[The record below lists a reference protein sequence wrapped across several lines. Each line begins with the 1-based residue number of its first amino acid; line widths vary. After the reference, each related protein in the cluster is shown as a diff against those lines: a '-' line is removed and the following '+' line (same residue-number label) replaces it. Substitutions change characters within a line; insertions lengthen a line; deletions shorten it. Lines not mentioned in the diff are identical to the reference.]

1 MYGTVAAVC
10 SRCQEFVQMLYSLFM
25 DSDGVLRIG
34 ELSKRSGVSP
44 ELLRAWERRYGL
56 LRPVRSAGGL
66 RLYTPADVER
76 VRVMRQHIADGLA
89 AAEAAALALRA
100 GVGDGAA
107 PMALRPEAVRD
118 DLADALDRY
127 DEPRAQAI
135 LDRLLA
141 VATVDTLLSE
151 VVLPYLRE
159 LGERWLR
166 GDASV
171 AQEHFASSV
180 VRGRLLGLARG
191 WGLGLGPTAVLAC
204 LPGEQHDLGLIAF
217 GLALRSRGWRIVY
230 LGTDSPIETVEEVA
244 RQLDP
249 SLVVLTAVSSERV
262 LPVLPQLQALAGRHR
277 LALGG
282 AAAANGALEGSD
294 ALALS
299 GDPIAEAAR
308 VTTLVQ
314 GGERAAVRTAVL
326 GATGFVGRAL
336 VPALAQRGEVVA
348 VSRRATA
355 PELPGVRSRR
365 RRPHQPRIDARRAR
379 GRRRRLSPR
388 PLARRAQLLR
398 ARSAGGR
405 ERRGRGR
412 ASGRRPDR
420 LSRRA
425 RR

>member
-1 MYGTVAAVC
+1 
-10 SRCQEFVQMLYSLFM
+10 MLYSVGM

-76 VRVMRQHIADGLA
+76 VRVMRQHLADGLA
-89 AAEAAALALRA
+89 AAEAAALASRTGL
-100 GVGDGAA
+100 DDEAA
-107 PMALRPEAVRD
+107 LVALRPEAMRD

-151 VVLPYLRE
+151 VVLPYLHE

-166 GDASV
+166 GEASV
-171 AQEHFASSV
+171 AQEHFASSI
-180 VRGRLLGLARG
+180 VRGRLLGFARG

-230 LGTDSPIETVEEVA
+230 LGTDTPIETIEEVA
-244 RQLDP
+244 RQLEP
-249 SLVVLTAVSSERV
+249 SLVVLTAVSTERV
-262 LPVLPQLQALAGRHR
+262 TPVVTQLRALAGRHR
-277 LALGG
+277 LALAG
-282 AAAANGALEGSD
+282 AAAGNGALEAGG

-299 GDPIAEAAR
+299 RDPVAEAAR

-314 GGERAAVRTAVL
+314 GDGE
-326 GATGFVGRAL
+326 
-336 VPALAQRGEVVA
+336 
-348 VSRRATA
+348 
-355 PELPGVRSRR
+355 
-365 RRPHQPRIDARRAR
+365 PR
-379 GRRRRLSPR
+379 
-388 PLARRAQLLR
+388 
-398 ARSAGGR
+398 
-405 ERRGRGR
+405 
-412 ASGRRPDR
+412 
-420 LSRRA
+420 
-425 RR
+425 

>member
-1 MYGTVAAVC
+1 
-10 SRCQEFVQMLYSLFM
+10 M

-56 LRPVRSAGGL
+56 VRPVRSAGGL

-76 VRVMRQHIADGLA
+76 VRVMRQHLADGLA
-89 AAEAAALALRA
+89 AAEAAALALQA
-100 GVGDGAA
+100 GVGDAVT
-107 PMALRPEAVRD
+107 PLALRPEAVRD

-151 VVLPYLRE
+151 VVLPYLHE
-159 LGERWLR
+159 LGERWVR
-166 GDASV
+166 GEASV

-180 VRGRLLGLARG
+180 LRGRLLGLARG

-204 LPGEQHDLGLIAF
+204 LPGEHHDLGLIAF

-230 LGTDSPIETVEEVA
+230 LGSDSPIETVEEVS

-262 LPVLPQLQALAGRHR
+262 EPVETQLRALAGRHR

-282 AAAANGALEGSD
+282 AAAGNDALTGG

-314 GGERAAVRTAVL
+314 GNGE
-326 GATGFVGRAL
+326 
-336 VPALAQRGEVVA
+336 
-348 VSRRATA
+348 
-355 PELPGVRSRR
+355 
-365 RRPHQPRIDARRAR
+365 
-379 GRRRRLSPR
+379 
-388 PLARRAQLLR
+388 PL
-398 ARSAGGR
+398 
-405 ERRGRGR
+405 
-412 ASGRRPDR
+412 
-420 LSRRA
+420 
-425 RR
+425 

>member
-1 MYGTVAAVC
+1 
-10 SRCQEFVQMLYSLFM
+10 M

-56 LRPVRSAGGL
+56 VRPVRSAGGL

-76 VRVMRQHIADGLA
+76 VRVMRGHLADGLA

-100 GVGDGAA
+100 GVGDAA
-107 PMALRPEAVRD
+107 PPITLRPEAVRD

-141 VATVDTLLSE
+141 VATIDTLLSE
-151 VVLPYLRE
+151 VVLPYLHE

-230 LGTDSPIETVEEVA
+230 LGSDSPIETVEEVS

-249 SLVVLTAVSSERV
+249 SLVVLAAASNERV
-262 LPVLPQLQALAGRHR
+262 EPVVTQLRALAGRHR

-282 AAAANGALEGSD
+282 AAATNDALEASG

-314 GGERAAVRTAVL
+314 GG
-326 GATGFVGRAL
+326 
-336 VPALAQRGEVVA
+336 GE
-348 VSRRATA
+348 
-355 PELPGVRSRR
+355 
-365 RRPHQPRIDARRAR
+365 
-379 GRRRRLSPR
+379 
-388 PLARRAQLLR
+388 PL
-398 ARSAGGR
+398 
-405 ERRGRGR
+405 
-412 ASGRRPDR
+412 
-420 LSRRA
+420 
-425 RR
+425 

>member
-1 MYGTVAAVC
+1 MN
-10 SRCQEFVQMLYSLFM
+10 
-25 DSDGVLRIG
+25 SDGVLRIG

-76 VRVMRQHIADGLA
+76 VRVMRQHLADGLA

-100 GVGDGAA
+100 GVGDAA
-107 PMALRPEAVRD
+107 TPMALRPVAVRD

-151 VVLPYLRE
+151 VVLPYLHE

-230 LGTDSPIETVEEVA
+230 LGSDSPIETVEEVS

-249 SLVVLTAVSSERV
+249 SLVVLAAASSERV
-262 LPVLPQLQALAGRHR
+262 EPIVTQLRALAGRHR

-282 AAAANGALEGSD
+282 AAAGNDALESSG

-299 GDPIAEAAR
+299 GDPVAEAAR
-308 VTTLVQ
+308 ITTLVQ
-314 GGERAAVRTAVL
+314 GG
-326 GATGFVGRAL
+326 
-336 VPALAQRGEVVA
+336 GE
-348 VSRRATA
+348 
-355 PELPGVRSRR
+355 
-365 RRPHQPRIDARRAR
+365 
-379 GRRRRLSPR
+379 
-388 PLARRAQLLR
+388 PL
-398 ARSAGGR
+398 
-405 ERRGRGR
+405 
-412 ASGRRPDR
+412 
-420 LSRRA
+420 
-425 RR
+425 

>member
-1 MYGTVAAVC
+1 
-10 SRCQEFVQMLYSLFM
+10 M
-25 DSDGVLRIG
+25 DSNGVLRIG

-76 VRVMRQHIADGLA
+76 VRVMRQHLADGLA

-100 GVGDGAA
+100 GVGDEAP
-107 PMALRPEAVRD
+107 PMALRPDVVRD

-151 VVLPYLRE
+151 VVLPYLHE

-217 GLALRSRGWRIVY
+217 GLALRARGWRIVY
-230 LGTDSPIETVEEVA
+230 LGSDSPIETVQDVS

-249 SLVVLTAVSSERV
+249 SLVVLTAVSTERV
-262 LPVLPQLQALAGRHR
+262 EPVVTQLQALAARHR

-282 AAAANGALEGSD
+282 AAAENGAPEASG

-299 GDPIAEAAR
+299 GDPVAEAAR

-314 GGERAAVRTAVL
+314 GG
-326 GATGFVGRAL
+326 
-336 VPALAQRGEVVA
+336 GE
-348 VSRRATA
+348 
-355 PELPGVRSRR
+355 
-365 RRPHQPRIDARRAR
+365 
-379 GRRRRLSPR
+379 
-388 PLARRAQLLR
+388 PL
-398 ARSAGGR
+398 
-405 ERRGRGR
+405 
-412 ASGRRPDR
+412 
-420 LSRRA
+420 
-425 RR
+425 

>member
-1 MYGTVAAVC
+1 MYGTVAAVYC
-10 SRCQEFVQMLYSLFM
+10 FVKSLFRCCIVSGM
-25 DSDGVLRIG
+25 DSDEVLRIG
-34 ELSKRSGVSP
+34 ELSNRSGVSP

-56 LRPVRSAGGL
+56 LRPMRSAGGL

-76 VRVMRQHIADGLA
+76 VRVMRGHLADGLA
-89 AAEAAALALRA
+89 AAEAAALAVRA

-107 PMALRPEAVRD
+107 AMALRPEAVRD

-159 LGERWLR
+159 LGERWRR
-166 GDASV
+166 GDASI

-230 LGTDSPIETVEEVA
+230 LGTDSPIETVEQVA

-262 LPVLPQLQALAGRHR
+262 RPVLPALQALTGRHR

-282 AAAANGALEGSD
+282 AAAANGTLQVSD

-314 GGERAAVRTAVL
+314 GGE
-326 GATGFVGRAL
+326 
-336 VPALAQRGEVVA
+336 
-348 VSRRATA
+348 
-355 PELPGVRSRR
+355 
-365 RRPHQPRIDARRAR
+365 QPR
-379 GRRRRLSPR
+379 
-388 PLARRAQLLR
+388 
-398 ARSAGGR
+398 
-405 ERRGRGR
+405 
-412 ASGRRPDR
+412 
-420 LSRRA
+420 
-425 RR
+425 